1 MTSINT
7 KDEYIRGKGQAV
19 FNSYIDVLDYI
30 KSLIKRDIYY
40 NKKIDYD
47 YYAKCNQKNNKWY
60 IEWKIKNPNYNKEFI
75 IEI

>member
-7 KDEYIRGKGQAV
+7 KDEYIKGRGQSI
-19 FNSYIDVLDYI
+19 FNSYVDVLDHI
-30 KSLIKRDIYY
+30 KSLIRRDIYY
-40 NKKIDYD
+40 NKKIDYA

>member
-7 KDEYIRGKGQAV
+7 KDEYIKGKGQAV

-30 KSLIKRDIYY
+30 KSLIKSDKYY
-40 NKKIDYD
+40 NKNIDSD
-47 YYAKCNQKNNKWY
+47 YYAKHNQKNNKWY
-60 IEWKIKNPNYNKEFI
+60 IEWRIKNPNYNKEFI